1 MARLIPEAEIERV
14 KRETD
19 LMALIRSRGIELR
32 RHGTKDLIGRC
43 PFHDDGQTPNL
54 IVSADKGLWHC
65 MACGKAG
72 NAIQFVAQHDGLSFR
87 HAFELLA
94 EGHGAAFAAQAA
106 ARHSTVPRLAC
117 PLDPAVDDATL
128 FGQVVAYYHER
139 LNSTPVAR
147 EYLAARGLDD
157 PETMARFQIGF
168 ADRSLGL
175 RLPYRNRDEGET
187 LRQRL
192 QQLGL
197 WRESG
202 HEHFNG
208 CVVVPFQDAGGKVV
222 SLYGRRVTPGVVR
235 HLYPP
240 GPHRGLFN
248 REAFEH
254 DEVILCE
261 AVLDALTFWRHGF
274 RNVSALFGTEGLTD
288 ELWEA
293 LGRVKRVRLAYD
305 ADEAGERA
313 AERDAERLRGVG
325 IEVFRIK
332 FPWGM
337 DANEYARKVQP
348 ARPALG
354 VLINAAEWRAGC
366 RLSVPGCRSNTS
378 HREAA
383 LPGPG
388 GVAKGHPSGA
398 GNLSAGA
405 AVAETRDVCAGGP
418 DATGGGV
425 DPGEHRGGTSPATST
440 GVPATSGDRQGQPGG
455 TGHTS
460 DRGGETGIPRRGE
473 LATDADGLGGNWPP
487 LERTDGQAR
496 LSENRQPAT
505 HNSLFLAASVSSLD
519 GTAAKEEKA
528 VAPVAGLVAPAA
540 PPVRAAL
547 ECRGE
552 AWFLDLDG
560 REYRVAGLEKT
571 LGTDALKVTL
581 RLRVFR
587 QPGTDNRQPAGEAR
601 FHLDQVDL
609 TRDQERRRFIERAS
623 EETGLLPELLKR
635 DLGRLL
641 LAVEAVQGDLAKP
654 AEETPLVTLS
664 PEEREEA
671 LAWLRAPDLVGR
683 LRQAFRKAGIVGE
696 ENNALVAY
704 LAGVS
709 RKLDR
714 PLAIIVQSASAA
726 GKTTLMDAVLSFF
739 PEEDRVKY
747 SAMTGQSLYYLG
759 ETNLRHKI
767 LAVVEEAGAEKASY
781 ALKLLQSEGE
791 LTIASTGKDPATGKM
806 VTQEYRVEG
815 PVTLFLTTTAIDLDE
830 ELQNRCLT
838 LAVDESPE
846 QTGRIHQLQRERRT
860 LAGLVAKQERQ
871 GLLQLLR
878 NTQRLLASVEVLNP
892 FAPVLTFAMSR
903 TRSRRDHEKYL
914 TLIDAIALLHQHQRP
929 RRTVAGLSVAG
940 WRLSEN
946 AGSVPRTENQEPT
959 TDFIEVTLE
968 DIALANELA
977 PEVLGRSLDEL
988 PPQTRRLLG
997 HIRDLAKQRRTEH
1010 RGRVAKVG
1018 AGSACFSRK
1027 ELREA
1032 CGWSLT
1038 QVTVHLERL
1047 VALEYLAVRHGR
1059 MGSAFVYE
1067 LLFDPETPEAV
1078 AHVGLI
1084 EIERLRH
1091 EYKTNLTGWK
1101 AGVSGQTGDLPG
1113 GDATGPLPP
1122 RAAGAKLWAEPHG
1135 VTGSPIRGL
1144 TVPATS

>member
-1 MARLIPEAEIERV
+1 MARLIPEADIERV
-14 KRETD
+14 KRQTD
-19 LMALIRSRGIELR
+19 LVALIRSRGIELCK
-32 RHGTKDLIGRC
+32 HGTKDLIGRC
-43 PFHDDGQTPNL
+43 PFHADGETPNL
-54 IVSADKGLWHC
+54 IVSPDKGLWHC

-94 EGHGAAFAAQAA
+94 EGQGAAFAAQPP
-106 ARHSTVPRLAC
+106 ARHCTVPRLPC
-117 PLDPAVDDATL
+117 PLDPKADDATL

-139 LNSTPVAR
+139 LKSTPAAR
-147 EYLAARGLDD
+147 EYLATRGLDD

-208 CVVVPFQDAGGKVV
+208 CVVVPFHDSSGKPV
-222 SLYGRRVTPGVVR
+222 SLYGRRVTPGAVR

-248 REAFEH
+248 REAFEN

-293 LGRVKRVRLAYD
+293 LARVKRVRLAYD
-305 ADEAGERA
+305 ADEAGDRA
-313 AERDAERLRGVG
+313 AERDAKRLRGVG
-325 IEVFRIK
+325 IEVYRIK

-337 DANEYARKVQP
+337 DANEYARKVTP
-348 ARPALG
+348 APQSLAL
-354 VLINAAEWRAGC
+354 LINAATWQADQANQAKPELKAASPLLHEAMVVDDITGEPFPA
-366 RLSVPGCRSNTS
+366 VS
-378 HREAA
+378 HES
-383 LPGPG
+383 L
-388 GVAKGHPSGA
+388 
-398 GNLSAGA
+398 
-405 AVAETRDVCAGGP
+405 T
-418 DATGGGV
+418 
-425 DPGEHRGGTSPATST
+425 T
-440 GVPATSGDRQGQPGG
+440 GVGWAPAPFVPAPYA
-455 TGHTS
+455 
-460 DRGGETGIPRRGE
+460 EV
-473 LATDADGLGGNWPP
+473 LA
-487 LERTDGQAR
+487 QAAA
-496 LSENRQPAT
+496 SP
-505 HNSLFLAASVSSLD
+505 SLAASVSSLPEP
-519 GTAAKEEKA
+519 AAKEEKA
-528 VAPVAGLVAPAA
+528 VAPVAGLVALPVPPA
-540 PPVRAAL
+540 RAAL
-547 ECRGE
+547 ECRGD

-571 LGTDALKVTL
+571 VGTDALKVTL
-581 RLRVFR
+581 RLRV
-587 QPGTDNRQPAGEAR
+587 TTAGREDR

-609 TRDQERRRFIERAS
+609 TRDQERRRFIDRAS

-635 DLGRLL
+635 DLSRLL

-654 AEETPLVTLS
+654 TDAAPLVTLS

-683 LRQAFRKAGIVGE
+683 LREAFRKAGIVGE

-739 PEEDRVKY
+739 PEEERVKY

-791 LTIASTGKDPATGKM
+791 LTIASTGKDPTTGKM

-815 PVTLFLTTTAIDLDE
+815 PVTIFLTTTAIDLDE

-871 GLLQLLR
+871 TLLHLLR
-878 NTQRLLASVEVLNP
+878 NAQRLLAPVEVLNP
-892 FAPVLTFAMSR
+892 FAPVLTFAMGR

-914 TLIDAIALLHQHQRP
+914 TLIDAIALLHQHQRVTRSLAEGP
-929 RRTVAGLSVAG
+929 MG
-940 WRLSEN
+940 
-946 AGSVPRTENQEPT
+946 AGSACY
-959 TDFIEVTLE
+959 IEVTLD

-1010 RGRVAKVG
+1010 GPKA
-1018 AGSACFSRK
+1018 AAWFSRK

-1091 EYKTNLTGWK
+1091 EYKTNLTGLK
-1101 AGVSGQTGDLPG
+1101 AGVSGPKGDLSG
-1113 GDATGPLPP
+1113 GDAPGPLPP
-1122 RAAGAKLWAEPHG
+1122 SAASTELWAEPHG
-1135 VTGSPIRGL
+1135 VTGSHIRGL
-1144 TVPATS
+1144 AVPATS

>member
-1 MARLIPEAEIERV
+1 MARLIPEADIERV

-19 LMALIRSRGIELR
+19 LIALIQSRGIELR
-32 RHGTKDLIGRC
+32 QHGTKDLIGRC
-43 PFHDDGQTPNL
+43 PFHADGETPNL
-54 IVSADKGLWHC
+54 IVSPDKGLFHC

-72 NAIQFVAQHDGLSFR
+72 NAIQFVAQHDGVSFR
-87 HAFELLA
+87 HAFEVLA
-94 EGHGAAFAAQAA
+94 HGHGAAFTAKALT
-106 ARHSTVPRLAC
+106 HCNTVPRLPC
-117 PLDPAVDDATL
+117 PLDPEVDDATL

-139 LNSTPVAR
+139 FQASPVAR
-147 EYLAARGLDD
+147 EYLGARGLDD
-157 PETMARFQIGF
+157 AETIAYFQIGF

-175 RLPYRNRDEGET
+175 RLPYRNRDEGER

-208 CVVVPFQDAGGKVV
+208 CVVVPFQDVTGKPV

-248 REAFEH
+248 RAAFAG

-274 RNVSALFGTEGLTD
+274 HNVSALFGTEGFTD

-293 LGRVKRVRLAYD
+293 LAKVKRVRLAYD
-305 ADEAGERA
+305 ADEAGDRA
-313 AERDAERLRGVG
+313 AERDAERLRKAG

-337 DANEYARKVQP
+337 DANEYARKVTPGRQSL
-348 ARPALG
+348 AL
-354 VLINAAEWRAGC
+354 LINAALW
-366 RLSVPGCRSNTS
+366 PGN
-378 HREAA
+378 HQAK
-383 LPGPG
+383 PGPT
-388 GVAKGHPSGA
+388 
-398 GNLSAGA
+398 A
-405 AVAETRDVCAGGP
+405 ASPLLQEAMVVDEM
-418 DATGGGV
+418 TGKPLPAV
-425 DPGEHRGGTSPATST
+425 DHESLTT
-440 GVPATSGDRQGQPGG
+440 GVGWAPAPF
-455 TGHTS
+455 
-460 DRGGETGIPRRGE
+460 IPASYDE
-473 LATDADGLGGNWPP
+473 VLA
-487 LERTDGQAR
+487 QAAA
-496 LSENRQPAT
+496 S
-505 HNSLFLAASVSSLD
+505 SLLAASVSSLD

-528 VAPVAGLVAPAA
+528 VAPVAGLVAPPV
-540 PPVRAAL
+540 PPARAVL
-547 ECRGE
+547 ECRGD

-571 LGTDALKVTL
+571 VGTDALKVTL
-581 RLRVFR
+581 RLRV
-587 QPGTDNRQPAGEAR
+587 TTAGREDR

-609 TRDQERRRFIERAS
+609 TRDQERRRFIDRAS
-623 EETGLLPELLKR
+623 EETALLPELLKR

-654 AEETPLVTLS
+654 ADAASLVTLS

-683 LRQAFRKAGIVGE
+683 LREAFHKAGIVGE

-739 PEEDRVKY
+739 PEEERVKY

-815 PVTLFLTTTAIDLDE
+815 PVTIFLTTTAIDLDE

-871 GLLQLLR
+871 TLLHLLR
-878 NTQRLLASVEVLNP
+878 NAQRLLATVEVLNP
-892 FAPVLTFAMSR
+892 YAPKLTFATGR

-914 TLIDAIALLHQHQRP
+914 TLIDAIALLHQHQRQA
-929 RRTVAGLSVAG
+929 RTAPHAPDGAL
-940 WRLSEN
+940 RY
-946 AGSVPRTENQEPT
+946 
-959 TDFIEVTLE
+959 IEASLD
-968 DIALANELA
+968 DIALANQLA
-977 PEVLGRSLDEL
+977 PEILGRSLDEL
-988 PPQTRRLLG
+988 PPQTRRLLS
-997 HIRDLAKQRRTEH
+997 HIRDLARKRHEDH
-1010 RGRVAKVG
+1010 GAK
-1018 AGSACFSRK
+1018 AAATFNRK

-1038 QVTVHLERL
+1038 QVRAHLERL
-1047 VALEYLAVRHGR
+1047 VELEYLAVRHGR
-1059 MGSAFVYE
+1059 LGSSFVYE
-1067 LLFDPETPEAV
+1067 LLFDPEAAEAV

-1084 EIERLRH
+1084 SVEHLSL
-1091 EYKTNLTGWK
+1091 EYNRKVTGLE
-1101 AGVSGQTGDLPG
+1101 AGVAGANGHMAG
-1113 GDATGPLPP
+1113 GGKTGPPP
-1122 RAAGAKLWAEPHG
+1122 PSAGNPDAWTEPDG
-1135 VTGSPIRGL
+1135 VAGSHIRGL
-1144 TVPATS
+1144 AVPATS